1 MNDLTAGLG
10 GIGSAS
16 LHLFLRSRFS
26 VRSYSPDQVDRS
38 VIDRVLES
46 AVWAPSAH
54 NRQPWRFVVVT
65 AKEAK
70 ERIAGAMGDRL
81 RADRIADGD
90 DLDVIEADVTRS
102 RMRICTAP
110 VLIFV
115 LMTMED
121 MDAYPD
127 PRRQSSELTMSIQS
141 TAMAAQNLLLAAHAE
156 RLGTCIMCAPLFCPT
171 AVLSELNLPSDWVP
185 QFMVTMGHPQ
195 ANRPRKGRR
204 PVSDVVRGERSPEE
218 GCLSQTVG

>member
-1 MNDLTAGLG
+1 MNELTAGLG

-26 VRSYSPDQVDRS
+26 VRTYSSDQVEQT
-38 VIDRVLES
+38 VIDRILES
-46 AVWAPSAH
+46 AIWAPSAH

-65 AKEAK
+65 APEAK
-70 ERIAGAMGDRL
+70 ERIADAMGNRL
-81 RADRIADGD
+81 RTDRMADGD
-90 DLDVIEADVTRS
+90 DRDVIEADVTRS

-121 MDAYPD
+121 MDTYPD
-127 PRRQSSELTMSIQS
+127 PRRQASELTMSIQS
-141 TAMAAQNLLLAAHAE
+141 TAMAVQNLLLAAHAE

-171 AVLSELNLPSDWVP
+171 IVVSELNLPSDWIP
-185 QFMVTMGHPQ
+185 QFMITMGHPQ
-195 ANRPRKGRR
+195 TNRPRKGRR
-204 PVSDVVRGERSPEE
+204 PVYDVVRSPDES
-218 GCLSQTVG
+218 LV